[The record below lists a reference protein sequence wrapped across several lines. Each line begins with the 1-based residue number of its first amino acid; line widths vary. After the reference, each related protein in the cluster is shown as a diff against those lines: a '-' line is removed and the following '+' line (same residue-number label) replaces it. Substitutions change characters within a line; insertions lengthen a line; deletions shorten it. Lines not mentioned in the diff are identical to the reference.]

1 MKKLFFN
8 QGKEDQAA
16 NIRMGKVRFF
26 TLIEL
31 LVVIAI
37 IAILAAMLLPALQ
50 KARTKATSTRCV
62 SRQKQMGI
70 AFMQYSDD
78 YDGWIRHS
86 YNVSGSSVSWYSW
99 TAPFSRYMAH
109 SQESWE
115 KVFRTCP
122 AYPGLSNAL
131 YAMNNNLN
139 IKREKVRKPSEVMT
153 ITDFDNNLKSGSYSD
168 ARFESV
174 AIGTW
179 HSGGS
184 NILFVD
190 GHVSW
195 YIQPWILA
203 NKDNLCKN
211 NL

>member
-1 MKKLFFN
+1 MTRKFN
-8 QGKEDQAA
+8 
-16 NIRMGKVRFF
+16 NRIVRTNRPFF

-37 IAILAAMLLPALQ
+37 IAILAAMLLPALA
-50 KARTKATSTRCV
+50 KAREKAVAIQCV
-62 SRQKQMGI
+62 SRQKQMGV

-78 YDGWIRHS
+78 YEGWIRHT
-86 YNVSGSSVSWYSW
+86 YATGTSSSSWYSW
-99 TAPFSRYMAH
+99 AAPYSHYIAATQSIWEKNLRNCPAFSRMDKA
-109 SQESWE
+109 
-115 KVFRTCP
+115 R
-122 AYPGLSNAL
+122 

-139 IKREKVRKPSEVMT
+139 LKREKIRKPSEVLC
-153 ITDFDNNLKSGSYSD
+153 IIDFDNERKSGSYSD

-179 HSGGS
+179 HAGGS
-184 NILFVD
+184 NILYVD

-195 YIQPWILA
+195 HLQPWILA
-203 NKDNLCKN
+203 NKDNLSKN